1 LLELMREAETRR
13 VELYER
19 TKRTLSESYEEGSL
33 ALRIGLARLLRR
45 KFRDPELQALSTA
58 FDDRLRK
65 IEKAMK
71 RYRWTPTVG
80 AAGVFGLRQAFI
92 WRGRRDSGEFWE
104 NAAVLWL
111 LGHVNG
117 SGRYPAPILRFR
129 QCRQCSEWF
138 YAMTDHQVS
147 CSTNCRQK
155 AHADNP
161 LFRAKRAQYM
171 REKYRPHQ
179 KEAERKAR
187 EGVRYAKAA
196 KARVAGR

>member
-1 LLELMREAETRR
+1 MREAETRR
-13 VELYER
+13 LELYEH
-19 TKRTLSESYEEGSL
+19 TKRTLGGDDEEGSL

-45 KFRDPELQALSTA
+45 KFRDPELRALHTA
-58 FDDRLRK
+58 FTDRLKK

-80 AAGVFGLRQAFI
+80 AAGASGVFGLRQAFI
-92 WRGRRDSGEFWE
+92 WPGRRSSGEFWE

-111 LGHVNG
+111 LQQVNG
-117 SGRYPAPILRFR
+117 SGKYPAPILRFR

-147 CSTNCRQK
+147 CSTRCRQK
-155 AHADNP
+155 AHSDNP

-179 KEAERKAR
+179 KEAEWKAR

-196 KARVAGR
+196 KARVAG